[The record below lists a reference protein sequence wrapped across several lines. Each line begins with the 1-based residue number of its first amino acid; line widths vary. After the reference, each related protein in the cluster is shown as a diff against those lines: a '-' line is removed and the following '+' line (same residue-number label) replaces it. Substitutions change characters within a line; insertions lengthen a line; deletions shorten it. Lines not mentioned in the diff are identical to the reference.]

1 MDQAFKDLAIK
12 IITYIVIGVII
23 YLMLIRPILVK
34 IGIIKSSEE
43 IKAEKETKEL
53 GTSLGSPFSPTYW
66 KQVKG
71 AQILTKAA
79 AEKMADKIEQEG
91 INDWLPDDENV
102 VYGVLRQLKY
112 KTQLSYLADIMFQRH
127 GYDLFQLLDR
137 NLSEKEMAVIKG
149 ITNNLI

>member
-12 IITYIVIGVII
+12 IITYIVVGILI

-34 IGIIKSSEE
+34 IGVIKSSED
-43 IKAEKETKEL
+43 IKAEKETKVL
-53 GTSLGSPFSPTYW
+53 GTSLESPFSPSYW
-66 KQVKG
+66 KKVPG

-91 INDWLPDDENV
+91 INDFFPDDENV

-112 KTQLSYLADIMFQRH
+112 KTQLSFLADIMFQRH

-137 NLSEKEMAVIKG
+137 NLSEKEMGVVKG
-149 ITNNLI
+149 ITSNLL